1 MFGAFMLSVRT
12 CHIQTTMCT
21 LGTIFKFGI
30 SAGRLSLAIG
40 PVSVGK
46 ATSQGPGY
54 AARGGRSG
62 TSCLQL
68 GVSAAIR
75 SDHQVQDDYK
85 QCVEFG
91 CESLRFLII

>member
-1 MFGAFMLSVRT
+1 M
-12 CHIQTTMCT
+12 
-21 LGTIFKFGI
+21 
-30 SAGRLSLAIG
+30 
-40 PVSVGK
+40 
-46 ATSQGPGY
+46 GY

-91 CESLRFLII
+91 YESLRFLII